1 MKVEELMR
9 KARDSIDISQVFGEP
24 YERDGVVLIP
34 VARVS
39 GGGGSGS
46 GPSGTQQSGM
56 GYGFKAEPAGAFV
69 IKDGN
74 AVWRP
79 ATNVNRIVAGAFVVA
94 VVSVLRFP
102 RMLKQARKL
111 FR

>member
-1 MKVEELMR
+1 MTSVQDILDKASMS
-9 KARDSIDISQVFGEP
+9 ARDVFGEP
-24 YERDGVVLIP
+24 YERDGIVVIP

-39 GGGGSGS
+39 AGGGAGGGGMSAGS
-46 GPSGTQQSGM
+46 GHGWGV
-56 GYGFKAEPAGAFV
+56 KAEPAGAFV

-79 ATNVNRIVAGAFVVA
+79 AVNVNKVIAGSFVVA
-94 VVSVLRFP
+94 AVALWRAPKISKAMR
-102 RMLKQARKL
+102 RL